1 MNNTTTTPPID
12 TEFKKFLWFIEF
24 MGPKSL
30 RNVADGIETVGTAE
44 ANKELVKLVRE
55 RASKLEA
62 AEASGTKPETVPDPK
77 PLPLEVTGELGDIE
91 DMVYVAKNYVELIL
105 MAHSRKTDQAGA
117 AVAAVAFGA
126 VSKLETVVERLKAV
140 RDAGRAVNE

>member
-1 MNNTTTTPPID
+1 MNNDTTTTTPPID
-12 TEFKKFLWFIEF
+12 VEFKKFLWFIEF

-30 RNVADGIETVGTAE
+30 RNVADGIETVCNAE

-62 AEASGTKPETVPDPK
+62 AEASEKTATIKPDAT
-77 PLPLEVTGELGDIE
+77 LPLEVTGELGDIE

-105 MAHSRKTDQAGA
+105 MAHSHGTGEADA

-140 RDAGRAVNE
+140 RGVAGQ